1 MSASIRQSFTDL
13 CAYTES
19 PVDERDF
26 NGHRHTIPGAARSKY
41 DHGNYDMEQYSELE
55 GFHPS
60 ESEDEH
66 DENDTHAKRQ
76 KLGNGG
82 SRSLPYNT
90 TVPFSRCEAD
100 IPIERQN
107 ININATGEEYGE
119 EGGCHLETTIGMS
132 GNSPIDERP
141 QRRGRK
147 PKNAAQKR
155 GSRRTSLPMSP
166 SDPNDQTEGDA
177 TGPQSLSGKG
187 LRIYAQRVCDR
198 VKAKG
203 STSYNELVHDLFG
216 GNAGDDEDNVPEAAK
231 QENIRRRVYDALN
244 VLHAIDIIKFENK
257 DICWVGAERSAEVRS
272 VTESQTAMARA
283 QDPPEDGGDEESEEP
298 EYDDMDIEELQ

>member
-13 CAYTES
+13 CYTES

-66 DENDTHAKRQ
+66 DEDTHAKRQ

-82 SRSLPYNT
+82 SRLPYNT
-90 TVPFSRCEAD
+90 TVPFRIEAD

-107 ININATGEEYGE
+107 ININAIGEEYGE

-132 GNSPIDERP
+132 GNSPSDERP

-147 PKNAAQKR
+147 PKNAQKR

-166 SDPNDQTEGDA
+166 SDPNDQ
-177 TGPQSLSGKG
+177 
-187 LRIYAQRVCDR
+187 
-198 VKAKG
+198 
-203 STSYNELVHDLFG
+203 
-216 GNAGDDEDNVPEAAK
+216 
-231 QENIRRRVYDALN
+231 
-244 VLHAIDIIKFENK
+244 
-257 DICWVGAERSAEVRS
+257 
-272 VTESQTAMARA
+272 
-283 QDPPEDGGDEESEEP
+283 
-298 EYDDMDIEELQ
+298 